1 MRKTVVVVLLVLLLS
16 IPLWGQ
22 SVTISQ
28 EKLNELIQILQ
39 QYNTIT
45 QQLKTSLDNSQASI
59 SALQLGF
66 NQYKQ
71 EVDAVLIPKAKA
83 QEGEIFWLKIGVGV
97 SVGVTASVLVYESGH
112 ALHFW

>member
-1 MRKTVVVVLLVLLLS
+1 MRKTVLSLLLVAS
-16 IPLWGQ
+16 IATATLAQ

-28 EKLNELIQILQ
+28 EKLDELMQILQ

-45 QQLKTSLDNSQASI
+45 QQLKISLDSSQASI

-71 EVDAVLIPKAKA
+71 EVDTVLIPKAKA
-83 QEGEIFWLKIGVGV
+83 QESEIFWLKVGVGV
-97 SVGVTASVLVYESGH
+97 SVGVTASVLAYAGGH